1 MDTIG
6 LVSDA
11 ITIVTFFGD
20 LIPKTDPD
28 KGTEV
33 TIKAGLGGIN
43 SDEDDHVSLMTD
55 PSPRI
60 VAQSTANDYRAAK

>member
-20 LIPKTDPD
+20 LIPKTDPN

-33 TIKAGLGGIN
+33 IIKAGLGSIN
-43 SDEDDHVSLMTD
+43 SDEDDHVSLVTVTL
-55 PSPRI
+55 PRTI
-60 VAQSTANDYRAAK
+60 AQPTANDYRVAK